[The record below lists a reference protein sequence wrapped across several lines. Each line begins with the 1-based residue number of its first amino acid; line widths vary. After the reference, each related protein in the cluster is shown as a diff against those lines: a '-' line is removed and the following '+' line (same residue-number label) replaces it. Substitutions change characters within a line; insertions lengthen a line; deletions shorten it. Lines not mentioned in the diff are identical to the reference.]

1 VRRIEAGWPANC
13 GTPLKFDLLDK
24 IESLSPVRI
33 VAWKQV
39 SLAEEYLADHFP
51 SFPVLP
57 GVLMLEALTQAA
69 AWLMHVRNGFSRSLA
84 VLREAR
90 GVKYGRFVA
99 PGQRLR
105 IEVELVRGDDRSGLF
120 RGTGTVDAVQAVSAR
135 LEMAYFNL
143 AEVRPDLAAVDE
155 RLRKHN
161 QRRWALLE
169 PRENESSAG
178 AVARFPAAS
187 TPDTAC

>member
-1 VRRIEAGWPANC
+1 M
-13 GTPLKFDLLDK
+13 KFELLDK
-24 IESLSPVRI
+24 IESLAPGRI

-57 GVLMLEALTQAA
+57 GVLMLEALSQAA
-69 AWLMHVRNGFSRSLA
+69 AWLMHVQTGFARSMA

-105 IEVELVRGDDRSGLF
+105 VEVELVRADGKTGVF
-120 RGTGTVDAVQAVSAR
+120 RGAGTVEGAQAVSAR
-135 LEMAYFNL
+135 LEIASFNL
-143 AEVRPDLAAVDE
+143 ADVRPELADVDE
-155 RLRKHN
+155 RLRRN
-161 QRRWALLE
+161 NRRRWALLE
-169 PRENESSAG
+169 PRLDERSAIPASVPAEGESQSA
-178 AVARFPAAS
+178 R
-187 TPDTAC
+187 